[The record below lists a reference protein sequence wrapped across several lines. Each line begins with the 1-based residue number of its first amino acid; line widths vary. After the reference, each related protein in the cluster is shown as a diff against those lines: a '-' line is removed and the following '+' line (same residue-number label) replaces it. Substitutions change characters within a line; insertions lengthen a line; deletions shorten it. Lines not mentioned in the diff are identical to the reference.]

1 MSEVDRAKRASFG
14 AASGLQITKGSE
26 QRVHDAGGVT
36 NPRGRG
42 CEREAGSLTIQSGA
56 ATNGH
61 DSPYPI
67 SSAEKSGGRAGLSEK
82 AREKPYFSS
91 RILMFRYQQLS
102 WW

>member
-1 MSEVDRAKRASFG
+1 MDRAKRASFG

-26 QRVHDAGGVT
+26 KRVHDAGDVT

-61 DSPYPI
+61 DSAYPI

-102 WW
+102 

>member
-1 MSEVDRAKRASFG
+1 MDRAKRASFG

-61 DSPYPI
+61 DSAYPI

-102 WW
+102 

>member
-102 WW
+102 

>member
-1 MSEVDRAKRASFG
+1 MDRAKRASFG

-61 DSPYPI
+61 DSAYPI
-67 SSAEKSGGRAGLSEK
+67 SSAEKSGGRAGLSQK

-102 WW
+102 

>member
-1 MSEVDRAKRASFG
+1 MDRAKRASFA
-14 AASGLQITKGSE
+14 AASGPQITKGSE

-61 DSPYPI
+61 DSAYPI

-102 WW
+102 

>member
-1 MSEVDRAKRASFG
+1 MDRAKRASFG

>member
-1 MSEVDRAKRASFG
+1 MDRAKRASFG

-26 QRVHDAGGVT
+26 ERVHDAGGVT

-61 DSPYPI
+61 DSAYPI

-102 WW
+102 

>member
-1 MSEVDRAKRASFG
+1 MDRAKRASFG

-102 WW
+102 

>member
-14 AASGLQITKGSE
+14 AASGLQITAGSE
-26 QRVHDAGGVT
+26 KRVHDAGGVT

-61 DSPYPI
+61 DSAYPI

-82 AREKPYFSS
+82 ARSKRYFSS

-102 WW
+102 

>member
-1 MSEVDRAKRASFG
+1 MDRAKRASFG

-61 DSPYPI
+61 DSAYPI

-82 AREKPYFSS
+82 AREKPYFNS

>member
-26 QRVHDAGGVT
+26 QRVHDAGDVT

-61 DSPYPI
+61 DSAYPI

>member
-1 MSEVDRAKRASFG
+1 MDRAKRASFA

-61 DSPYPI
+61 DSAYPI

-102 WW
+102 

>member
-1 MSEVDRAKRASFG
+1 MDRAKRASFG

-67 SSAEKSGGRAGLSEK
+67 SNAEKSGGRAGLSEK

-102 WW
+102 

>member
-1 MSEVDRAKRASFG
+1 MDRAKRASFG
-14 AASGLQITKGSE
+14 AASGLQITEGSE
-26 QRVHDAGGVT
+26 KGIHDAGGGVT

-42 CEREAGSLTIQSGA
+42 CECEAGSLTIQSGA

-61 DSPYPI
+61 DSANPI
-67 SSAEKSGGRAGLSEK
+67 SSAKKSGGRAGLSEK

-102 WW
+102 

>member
-1 MSEVDRAKRASFG
+1 MDRAKRASFG

-82 AREKPYFSS
+82 ARERPYFSS

-102 WW
+102 

>member
-61 DSPYPI
+61 DSAYPI

-82 AREKPYFSS
+82 AREKPYFNS

>member
-1 MSEVDRAKRASFG
+1 MDRAKRASFG

-26 QRVHDAGGVT
+26 KRVHDAGDVT

-102 WW
+102 

>member
-1 MSEVDRAKRASFG
+1 MDRAKRASFG

-26 QRVHDAGGVT
+26 KRVHDAGGVT

-61 DSPYPI
+61 DSSYPI

-102 WW
+102 

>member
-1 MSEVDRAKRASFG
+1 MDRAKRASFG

-91 RILMFRYQQLS
+91 RILMFRYQQSS

>member
-1 MSEVDRAKRASFG
+1 VDRAKRASFG

-102 WW
+102 

>member
-1 MSEVDRAKRASFG
+1 MDRAKRASFG

-26 QRVHDAGGVT
+26 KGIHDAGGGT

-56 ATNGH
+56 ATNGP
-61 DSPYPI
+61 DSAYPI
-67 SSAEKSGGRAGLSEK
+67 SSAEKSSGRAGLSEK

-102 WW
+102 

>member
-1 MSEVDRAKRASFG
+1 VDRAKRASFG

-36 NPRGRG
+36 NPRGRV

-102 WW
+102 

>member
-1 MSEVDRAKRASFG
+1 MDRAKRASFG
-14 AASGLQITKGSE
+14 AASGLQITEGSQKGI
-26 QRVHDAGGVT
+26 HDAGGRHK
-36 NPRGRG
+36 PALG
-42 CEREAGSLTIQSGA
+42 CECEAGSLTIQSGA

-102 WW
+102 

>member
-1 MSEVDRAKRASFG
+1 MDRAKRASFG
-14 AASGLQITKGSE
+14 GASGLQITEGSE
-26 QRVHDAGGVT
+26 KRVHDEGGVT

-42 CEREAGSLTIQSGA
+42 CECEAGSLTIQSGA

-61 DSPYPI
+61 NSADPF
-67 SSAEKSGGRAGLSEK
+67 SSAEKSSGRAGLSEK

-102 WW
+102 